1 MAEIEQLQERLV
13 QLDARAQTVDRAI
26 AQLRRQ
32 QEADG
37 LGLRNDME
45 TADAKLNS
53 YMQIARQD
61 MQLSKTASAQLDM
74 DKAEAELDTLEKFLG
89 R

>member
-1 MAEIEQLQERLV
+1 
-13 QLDARAQTVDRAI
+13 
-26 AQLRRQ
+26 
-32 QEADG
+32 
-37 LGLRNDME
+37 
-45 TADAKLNS
+45 
-53 YMQIARQD
+53 